1 VALATAPAASD
12 GTASA
17 ERPSHRR
24 RFLPAG
30 WAIGALIAG
39 YPAWWLLGL
48 GGFIWVVLA
57 APMAAW
63 LVAQRRLSLP
73 RGFPLYVVF
82 LCFVLA
88 SVVQI
93 DSSDRLA
100 GYLLRTSWYLAAG
113 IVWLYLANTESKIG
127 TRRLVGM
134 VVVLWLAT
142 VVGGWLG
149 ILLPHT
155 EFASPLTRALP
166 EQVANN
172 ELVNSM
178 ITPGFAEVQTSFTGT
193 LTRPKAPYFYTNGWG
208 SAMALLTPFA
218 IGALSVPGVRPSK
231 RVIKIG
237 LAASAIPIV
246 LSLNRGLW
254 VLLTL
259 GVLYTIVRR
268 SRSGRTKGLLYI
280 VLGLV
285 MVGVL
290 VVATPLGDPVRDAL
304 GSRTADSNERRTIL
318 YEETISRTMESP
330 FLGHGAPRPSEE
342 TAQSVGTHGQLWMVM
357 FSHGFIAAGLW
368 LTMFG
373 VLVWRTRNPT
383 TNLGM
388 AVHVVLLLGMLESL
402 FYGQIPHQLFIVVMA
417 VSVAYREARI
427 DPARPLP
434 ARTNPQEMSWN

>member
-1 VALATAPAASD
+1 VAVATAPAAPAD
-12 GTASA
+12 LAPA
-17 ERPSHRR
+17 ESGARR

-30 WAIGALIAG
+30 WAVGAMIAG
-39 YPAWWLLGL
+39 YPVWWLLGL
-48 GGFIWVVLA
+48 GGFIWLVLA

-73 RGFPLYVVF
+73 RGFPLYAVF
-82 LCFVLA
+82 LCFVAA

-93 DSSDRLA
+93 DTGDRLA
-100 GYLLRTSWYLAAG
+100 GYLLRGSWYLAAG
-113 IVWLYLANTESKIG
+113 ILWLYLANTETKIG
-127 TRRLVGM
+127 VRRLVGM

-155 EFASPLTRALP
+155 EFASPLTRVLP
-166 EQVANN
+166 ENVATN
-172 ELVNSM
+172 ELVSSM
-178 ITPGFAEVQTSFTGT
+178 VTPGFAEVQQSYTGT

-218 IGALSVPGVRPSK
+218 IGALSVPGIRPSR
-231 RVIKIG
+231 RVIKVG

-259 GVLYTIVRR
+259 GVLYTVLRR
-268 SRSGRTKGLLYI
+268 SRHGRGRGLLYI

-285 MVGVL
+285 LVGSL

-304 GSRTADSNERRTIL
+304 GTRTADSNERRTIL
-318 YEETISRTMESP
+318 YEETISRTGESP

-342 TAQSVGTHGQLWMVM
+342 TAQSVGTHGQIWMVM

-373 VLVWRTRNPT
+373 VLVWRTRNPST
-383 TNLGM
+383 GLGM
-388 AVHVVLLLGMLESL
+388 AVHVVLLLGMLEML

-417 VSVAYREARI
+417 ASVAYREARA
-427 DPARPLP
+427 PAAPTP
-434 ARTNPQEMSWN
+434 ALVNQETPWT

>member
-1 VALATAPAASD
+1 VALATAPLEATSVEAP
-12 GTASA
+12 A
-17 ERPSHRR
+17 RR

-30 WAIGALIAG
+30 WAVAALVAG

-48 GGFIWVVLA
+48 GGFIWLVLA
-57 APMAAW
+57 VPMAAW
-63 LVAQRRLSLP
+63 LVAQRRLALP
-73 RGFPLYVVF
+73 RGFPLYAVF

-93 DSSDRLA
+93 DTGDRLA
-100 GYLLRTSWYLAAG
+100 GYALRTSWYLAAG
-113 IVWLYLANTESKIG
+113 VVWLYLANTEAKVG
-127 TRRLVGM
+127 TRRLVSL

-155 EFASPLTRALP
+155 EFASPLTKVLP
-166 EQVANN
+166 ENVANN
-172 ELVNSM
+172 ELVHSM
-178 ITPGFAEVQTSFTGT
+178 VTPGFAEVQSSWNGT
-193 LTRPKAPYFYTNGWG
+193 LTRPKAPFFYTNGWG

-218 IGALSVPGVRPSK
+218 IGALAVPGIRPS
-231 RVIKIG
+231 RRIIKVG

-259 GVLYTIVRR
+259 GVLYTILRR
-268 SRSGRTKGLLYI
+268 SRHGRTRGLVYI
-280 VLGLV
+280 ALGLV
-285 MVGVL
+285 LVGVL
-290 VVATPLGDPVRDAL
+290 VIATPLGDPVRDAL

-330 FLGHGAPRPSEE
+330 FVGHGAPRPSEE
-342 TAQSVGTHGQLWMVM
+342 TAQSVGTHGQFWMVM

-368 LTMFG
+368 VTMFL

-383 TNLGM
+383 SNLGM
-388 AVHVVLLLGMLESL
+388 AMHVVLLLGLLESL

-417 VSVAYREARI
+417 VSVAYREAGA
-427 DPARPLP
+427 DVATPSPGLTTP
-434 ARTNPQEMSWN
+434 KEPSWT